1 MTFEPQPTYA
11 EYLASVRAER
21 QYGWDAEIIQHV
33 RGFRTNCRIWH
44 AAWAMMDHLRECK
57 VTKRGKR

>member
-33 RGFRTNCRIWH
+33 RGFRTNCRIGMPH
-44 AAWAMMDHLRECK
+44 GR
-57 VTKRGKR
+57 